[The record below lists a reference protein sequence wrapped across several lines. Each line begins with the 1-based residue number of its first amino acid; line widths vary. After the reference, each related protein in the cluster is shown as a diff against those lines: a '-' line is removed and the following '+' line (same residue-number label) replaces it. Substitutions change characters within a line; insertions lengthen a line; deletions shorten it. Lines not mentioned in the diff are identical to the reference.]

1 MAAAVP
7 DVACVASGYGAR
19 PVPQQACGDESK
31 GMPDGFHE
39 DFRSRR
45 HETGPSERSF
55 GLTIAA
61 VLALVGVVKWWRAAP
76 VITGQAGL
84 WWLAA
89 AIVFLVLGLWRSA
102 PLRPLN
108 RAWFRLGL
116 VLHAVA
122 SPVVMALLFF
132 CSVTPTALLLRMLG
146 KDVLRLQRDDAAASY
161 WIPRKPPGPVR
172 GTMKDQF

>member
-1 MAAAVP
+1 MP
-7 DVACVASGYGAR
+7 
-19 PVPQQACGDESK
+19 ESL
-31 GMPDGFHE
+31 HE
-39 DFRSRR
+39 DFRPRQ

-55 GLTIAA
+55 GLTMAA
-61 VLALVGVVKWWRAAP
+61 VSAFVGIVKWWRAAP
-76 VITGQAGL
+76 EIAGL

-89 AIVFLVLGLWRSA
+89 AVIFLALALWWRA

-108 RAWFRLGL
+108 RMWFKLGL

-132 CSVTPTALLLRMLG
+132 CSVTPTALLLRLLG
-146 KDVLRLQRDDAAASY
+146 KDILRLQRDEAAASY
-161 WIPRKPPGPVR
+161 WIPREPPGPAR